1 MSDEP
6 RCLLPELRE
15 IPNRP
20 WGITGFYRED
30 GMNLLFGGSFLQ
42 DKFLGGTIVGGQLVD
57 VGKVS
62 EILEGGKFIPERE
75 LHFTKRYCRSGR
87 LVDYEFH
94 FENGIWAGRYLF
106 PGHTGIAKC
115 VIQPLTD

>member
-75 LHFTKRYCRSGR
+75 
-87 LVDYEFH
+87 FH